1 MRILQICHKPPL
13 PATDGGCLAMH
24 TLTEGLLELG
34 HEVKVLTLCTHKH
47 PFEPEKMSDAYLHQ
61 TAIEGVFVDTRIN
74 LVDAFSSFMTSDS
87 YNVSR
92 FFSPDF
98 DRKLTQVLTD
108 RSFDAVLL
116 ESLFVT
122 PYIVTIR
129 RLSRAPVVFRSHNLE
144 YFIWNRLASAT
155 SNLARKT
162 YLRYLAAKLKE
173 YELKILESVDA
184 VAAISAEDTRR
195 YKRLGVKKPMLT
207 LPFGVNL
214 DKYPVNRTQSRPKK
228 LFHLGSMDWSPNT
241 EGVIWFLETI
251 WPEIHAN
258 HPELELH
265 LAGRQMPE
273 YLLESSYPGV
283 SVKGEVEDATQ
294 YMTEGDI
301 MVVPLLSAGGIRVKI
316 IEGMALG
323 KAVISTAIG
332 AEGIPF
338 QRNVDLVIA
347 SNARQFSE
355 GIEFLLSEE
364 NYKDICKNA
373 RTLAEQEFDNK
384 KLVIRL
390 SDFLEKLRKK

>member
-24 TLTEGLLELG
+24 TLTEGLLHLG
-34 HEVKVLTLCTHKH
+34 HDVKVLTLCTHKH
-47 PFEPEKMSDAYLHQ
+47 PFEPEKMPVQYLHQ

-98 DRKLTQVLTD
+98 DRKLTEVLTD
-108 RSFDAVLL
+108 RTFDTVLL

-122 PYIVTIR
+122 PYIATIR

-144 YFIWNRLASAT
+144 YFIWNRLAGVI

-184 VAAISAEDTRR
+184 IAAISAEDTRR

-214 DKYPVNRTQSRPKK
+214 EKYPVSQPPAHPRK

-241 EGVIWFLETI
+241 EGIVWFLESI
-251 WPEIHAN
+251 WPVIHAN

-265 LAGRQMPE
+265 LAGRQMPDF
-273 YLLESSYPGV
+273 LLESGYPNV
-283 SVKGEVEDATQ
+283 FITGEVDDAIQ
-294 YMTEGDI
+294 FMSAGDI

-323 KAVISTAIG
+323 KAVLSTAIG

-338 QRNVDLVIA
+338 QRNHDLVIA

-355 GIEFLLSEE
+355 GIDFLLQKE
-364 NYKDICKNA
+364 NYRDICNNA
-373 RTLAEQEFDNK
+373 RKLAEQEFDNNT
-384 KLVIRL
+384 LVSRL
-390 SDFLEKLRKK
+390 SEFLEKLRK